1 MVAMSGGVDSS
12 VAAAILQRQGYEVI
26 GISLKLPEM
35 SPHHGQQRTCCGQ
48 TGVKDAGQVA
58 RDLGI
63 PFYALN
69 YEQVFEQEVIEP
81 FCRAY
86 LTGHTPNPCVDCN
99 ARVKFGRLLDT
110 TLALRADYLATGHY
124 ARVERDPLTG
134 RPALRK
140 GLDRKRDQSYFLYML
155 TAAQLAHVLFPLG
168 DLDKE
173 TVRETARDL
182 GLHVSGKPGS
192 QDICFLQGAPYQDYL
207 ARRRPEAFQPGAIVD
222 RQGGVLGV
230 HRGVAAY
237 TVGQRKGLG
246 LSAGRAL
253 YVQAIDVASNRV
265 VVGPKNGGE
274 RRAMRLEQVNWSAQ
288 SGPETTL
295 RLAVKVRYRAAEA
308 PAEVT
313 PLGGGGASVRF
324 LQPQP
329 PAAPGQSAVF
339 YDGDRVIGG
348 GIINSYE

>member
-1 MVAMSGGVDSS
+1 
-12 VAAAILQRQGYEVI
+12 
-26 GISLKLPEM
+26 M
-35 SPHHGQQRTCCGQ
+35 SPHPGQQRTCCGQ
-48 TGVKDAGQVA
+48 TGVNDARQVA

-110 TLALRADYLATGHY
+110 TLALGADYLATGHY

-134 RPALRK
+134 LPALRK

-173 TVRETARDL
+173 TVREVAKEL
-182 GLHVSGKPGS
+182 GLHVSDKRGS
-192 QDICFLQGAPYQDYL
+192 QDICFLQGTHYQDYL
-207 ARRRPEAFQPGAIVD
+207 ARRLPEAFQPGEIID
-222 RQGGVLGV
+222 TQGSILGV

-246 LSAGRAL
+246 LSAGQAL
-253 YVQAIDVASNRV
+253 YIQAVDAASNRV

-274 RRAMRLEQVNWSAQ
+274 RRAMRLEQVNWLAP
-288 SGPETTL
+288 SGPDTAL
-295 RLAVKVRYRAAEA
+295 RLAVKVRYRAAET
-308 PAEVT
+308 PADVT
-313 PLGGGGASVRF
+313 PLAGGGASVRF
-324 LQPQP
+324 VLPQP

-348 GIINSYE
+348 GIIKSHE